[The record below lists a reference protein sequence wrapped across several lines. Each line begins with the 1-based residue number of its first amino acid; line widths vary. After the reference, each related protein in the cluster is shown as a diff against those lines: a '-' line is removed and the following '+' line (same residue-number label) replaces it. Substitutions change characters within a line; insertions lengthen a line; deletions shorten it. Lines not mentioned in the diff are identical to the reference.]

1 MYRKDIEANYERWD
15 VLGRAEW
22 RMLDEIGK
30 LKTYDE
36 NVDYLFEWLGHR
48 IDWINNE
55 LGN

>member
-1 MYRKDIEANYERWD
+1 
-15 VLGRAEW
+15 
-22 RMLDEIGK
+22 MLDEIGK